1 MISQQ
6 IAAKLAKQLS
16 ENSDLK
22 RLERAN
28 KLLKDL
34 HDVLN
39 GECEDRGNID
49 CQCEHCNAEIRTFN
63 ALDKYLKE
71 NK

>member
-1 MISQQ
+1 MNATPENMSP
-6 IAAKLAKQLS
+6 AAKLIM
-16 ENSDLK
+16 

-49 CQCEHCNAEIRTFN
+49 CQCSHCNAEIRTFN
-63 ALDKYLKE
+63 ALAKYLE
-71 NK
+71 EGP